1 MSTIAAA
8 PSSEIAQPFHWLAEG
23 WRDIWR
29 QPTESLFYGF
39 AVTFAGA
46 VILQL
51 SRSVPWLFVAAV
63 GGFMLV
69 APMLATGLYQISRRL
84 EAGEPVTLID
94 SMTAW
99 RENIDGFLAYTML
112 VLFAGTFWQ
121 LISMVL
127 IAMFYHGNAVDP
139 AALAVDVLTNP
150 DNGVFFALYVGIGGL
165 LAALVFAISV
175 ITMPMLLD
183 RRCSLF
189 EAIGA
194 SLKAVAEN
202 PLPMALWAAL
212 IAALTAFGFATFL
225 LSLLVIMPWL
235 GHASWHAYRGLTAR

>member
-29 QPTESLFYGF
+29 QPAESLFYGF

-51 SRSVPWLFVAAV
+51 SRNVPWLYVAAV

-84 EAGEPVTLID
+84 EAGEPITLID

-99 RENIDGFLAYTML
+99 RENLDGFLAFAML
-112 VLFAGTFWQ
+112 LLFAGTFWQ
-121 LISMVL
+121 LISAVL
-127 IAMFYHGNAVDP
+127 IAMFYHGNAADP
-139 AALAVDVLTNP
+139 VALAVDVLTNP
-150 DNGVFFALYVGIGGL
+150 ANGMFFALYLGIGGL
-165 LAALVFAISV
+165 LAALVFAVSV

-183 RRCSLF
+183 RRCGLLT
-189 EAIGA
+189 AIGA
-194 SLKAVAEN
+194 SLQAVSDR
-202 PLPMALWAAL
+202 PLTMALWAGL
-212 IAALTAFGFATFL
+212 IAALTAIGFATFL
-225 LSLLVIMPWL
+225 LSLIIIMPWL
-235 GHASWHAYRGLTAR
+235 GHASWHAYRALTR